1 MDIDDEVSVKDIVNF
16 HIKINNASKAKKAL
30 VRLSSKDKVA
40 AFTIIENSA
49 AHRDFKI
56 EVAKYFIYDLD
67 PRVRRKAEVILETL
81 VPGWVSDPG
90 ESILSL
96 LKSAGG
102 KGVNKRNAAV
112 KFLFGVIDA
121 NSLRDT
127 FLTLLNSRNRAH
139 MVEIIDILEEY
150 IDSSGDEA
158 EQVKIFDGCLDIVLS
173 DDAEQSVKH
182 HACNL
187 LSVFF
192 KKVATTQLGE
202 ILRIKYIERQVEKA
216 DSIHRYLCS
225 GAAGLNSYFL
235 DDLLRPL
242 NEGGKTYQLKMVTYF
257 LFVLE
262 KIKDPAQVDTILD
275 TYPDYWS
282 KNEPPK
288 EEKVNAIFRRIKQ
301 ALEELWESTED
312 RDVRELI
319 IRIKYDE
326 YVNKRDLLEQIRVR
340 LEDESLVDASRQKV
354 SMMLRCYLHPDE
366 DDALK
371 LQVAHLLMFKLCDPD
386 SRAAALEYLKTYA
399 ENRNLNSAEK
409 GSVAAVMEL
418 LLGEAGLPDDLRNL
432 ARYVLFV
439 AAPDRIA
446 GLEEQSALLEYLRGI
461 IDGRGLDTEKAEEL
475 AQRSL
480 EVLLTMSASD
490 ELHNVAQYLVF
501 KIKKRPAGVTAK
513 PV

>member
-40 AFTIIENSA
+40 AFGIIDLSS

-56 EVAKYFIYDLD
+56 EVAKYFVYDLD
-67 PRVRRKAEVILETL
+67 PRVRRKAEVMLETL

-90 ESILSL
+90 ESILAL

-102 KGVNKRNAAV
+102 KGIAKRNAAV

-139 MVEIIDILEEY
+139 MVEIIEILEEY
-150 IDSSGDEA
+150 IDSSSDEA

-202 ILRIKYIERQVEKA
+202 ILRKKYIERQVEKA
-216 DSIHRYLCS
+216 DSVHRYLCS

-235 DDLLRPL
+235 EDLLRPL

-257 LFVLE
+257 SFILGKVN
-262 KIKDPAQVDTILD
+262 DPSLVDTILD

-282 KNEPPK
+282 QNEPPK
-288 EEKVNAIFRRIKQ
+288 EEKIKNICRRIKQ
-301 ALEELWESTED
+301 ALEELWEASDD
-312 RDVRELI
+312 REVREQI

-326 YVNKRDLLEQIRVR
+326 YAGKRDLLEQIRVR
-340 LEDESLVDASRQKV
+340 LEDDSLVDASREKV
-354 SMMLRCYLHPDE
+354 SMMLRCFLQPDE
-366 DDALK
+366 EEVLK
-371 LQVAHLLMFKLCDPD
+371 LQVAHLLMFKLCDSD
-386 SRAAALEYLKTYA
+386 SRSAALGYLKSYA
-399 ENRNLNSAEK
+399 ETRNLNSAEK

-418 LLGEAGLPDDLRNL
+418 LLAEPALPDHLRNL

-439 AAPDRIA
+439 AAPDRISSQQ
-446 GLEEQSALLEYLRGI
+446 EQSALLEYLRGI
-461 IDGRGLDTEKAEEL
+461 IDGRGLDSEQAEER
-475 AQRSL
+475 AQHSL
-480 EVLLTMSASD
+480 GELLKMSATD
-490 ELHNVAQYLVF
+490 ELHNVAQYLEF
-501 KIKKRPAGVTAK
+501 KIKKRPSGVTAK